1 MRSLLAG
8 ISALQRA
15 PSALAPLTIEGL
27 IFGALIVAGPVS
39 ARAAY
44 IGATAA
50 FPLDVY
56 FDLKH
61 ALAFARSWPLFLG
74 LVLVSLVVRAGVLG
88 LTLWLAED
96 RQASL
101 LKVWKDCARLA
112 AIAIA
117 ILFPIA
123 ALFFV
128 GTATRYAPFLWIA
141 APFGFAAAISLVRRA
156 IRIGK
161 RGPKSQTIGVPEAA
175 TYLSYAFLVM
185 AAGATMSAL
194 GDQNRLLAGLFV
206 ACLGPMHAVFFV
218 GWKEHVRLGTFP
230 SGGGLPVAVTVV
242 IVLAL
247 AVATVY
253 DRYVRSAPPIARADA
268 PGTLALLGGADS
280 TSESGSLSEFDP
292 RQVGYRTSRSIY
304 LSYAGNGRPY
314 FTNDTRGDLDQLART
329 ISEELG
335 SLDEPV
341 RMLGHSQAALI
352 LDRLIKMDLELPQG
366 AAVFAAPPPYPPD
379 LTIPPPDQ
387 TGPGKVGGD
396 VARAF
401 AKLLDVVDA
410 GYDIDADASP
420 TNLEPAVVTQSSI
433 PRLNIW
439 ALADAVW
446 LDRDWRRP
454 GEVNVATVTDHVGVT
469 NNARAVAIVRS
480 FFSGEPTVGD
490 EASWRGALVSVVR
503 YAFEPWRPI

>member
-27 IFGALIVAGPVS
+27 ILGGLIVAGTVP

-61 ALAFARSWPLFLG
+61 ALAFAQSWPLFLG
-74 LVLVSLVVRAGVLG
+74 LILVSLVVRAGVLG
-88 LTLWLAED
+88 TTLWLAED
-96 RQASL
+96 RRASL
-101 LKVWKDCARLA
+101 VEVWKDCARLA
-112 AIAIA
+112 AIAVG
-117 ILFPIA
+117 ILFPVA

-141 APFGFAAAISLVRRA
+141 APFGFGAAVSVVRRA
-156 IRIGK
+156 IRIGTGEA
-161 RGPKSQTIGVPEAA
+161 RSGTIGVPEAA
-175 TYLSYAFLVM
+175 TFLSYAFLVM
-185 AAGATMSAL
+185 AAGATLSAL
-194 GDQNRLLAGLFV
+194 GDRNRLLAALFV
-206 ACLGPMHAVFFV
+206 ACLGPMHAVFLV
-218 GWKEHVRLGTFP
+218 GWKEHARVGTFP
-230 SGGGLPVAVTVV
+230 SGGALPVAVTVV

-247 AVATVY
+247 AAATGY
-253 DRYVRSAPPIARADA
+253 DRYVRSGPPVARADA
-268 PGTLALLGGADS
+268 PGILALLGGADS

-292 RQVGYRTSRSIY
+292 RTVGYRSSRSVY

-314 FTNDTRGDLDQLART
+314 SAADTRTDLDQIART
-329 ISEELG
+329 ISNEVG

-341 RMLGHSQAALI
+341 RLLGHSQAALI
-352 LDRLIKMDLELPQG
+352 LDRLIEMDLELPQG
-366 AAVFAAPPPYPPD
+366 AAVLAAPPPYPPD
-379 LTIPPPDQ
+379 LTIPPPDE
-387 TGPGKVGGD
+387 TGPGRVGGD
-396 VARAF
+396 VARVF

-420 TNLEPAVVTQSSI
+420 TNLEPVVIRQSRI
-433 PRLNIW
+433 TRLSIW

-454 GEVNVATVTDHVGVT
+454 GEVNVVSVTDHVGVT
-469 NNARAVAIVRS
+469 NNGRAIAIVRS
-480 FFSGEPTVGD
+480 FFNGDPIVGD
-490 EASWRGALVSVVR
+490 EASWRGALVSAVR

>member
-15 PSALAPLTIEGL
+15 PAALAPLTIEGL
-27 IFGALIVAGPVS
+27 ILGALIVAGAIP

-61 ALAFARSWPLFLG
+61 ALAFAHSWPFF
-74 LVLVSLVVRAGVLG
+74 LVLVFVSLVVRAGVLG
-88 LTLWLAED
+88 ATLWLAED
-96 RQASL
+96 GRASL
-101 LKVWKDCARLA
+101 LEVWKDCARLA
-112 AIAIA
+112 AIAIG
-117 ILFPIA
+117 ILFPVA

-141 APFGFAAAISLVRRA
+141 APLGFAAAVSLVRRA
-156 IRIGK
+156 VRIGTGEA
-161 RGPKSQTIGVPEAA
+161 RSGTIGVPEAA
-175 TYLSYAFLVM
+175 TFLSYAFLVM
-185 AAGATMSAL
+185 GAGATLSAL
-194 GDQNRLLAGLFV
+194 GDKNRLLAALFV
-206 ACLGPMHAVFFV
+206 ACLGPMHAVFLV
-218 GWKEHVRLGTFP
+218 GWKEHARLGTFP
-230 SGGGLPVAVTVV
+230 SGGGVPVAVTVV
-242 IVLAL
+242 IVLAI
-247 AVATVY
+247 AAATVY
-253 DRYVRSAPPIARADA
+253 DRYVRSAPPVARAEA

-292 RQVGYRTSRSIY
+292 RSVGYRRARSVY
-304 LSYAGNGRPY
+304 LSYAGNRRPY
-314 FTNDTRGDLDQLART
+314 SAADTRGDLDQIAGT

-352 LDRLIKMDLELPQG
+352 LDRLIEKDLELPQG
-366 AAVFAAPPPYPPD
+366 VVVFAAPPPYPPD

-387 TGPGKVGGD
+387 TGPGRVGGD

-410 GYDIDADASP
+410 GYDIDAGASP
-420 TNLEPAVVTQSSI
+420 TNLEPVVVGQSRI
-433 PRLNIW
+433 PRLSIW

-454 GEVNVATVTDHVGVT
+454 GEVNVVSVTDHVGVT
-469 NNARAVAIVRS
+469 NNARAIAIVSS
-480 FFSGEPTVGD
+480 FFNGNPVVGD

-503 YAFEPWRPI
+503 YAFEPWRPV